1 MSLSHFGNL
10 EGESP
15 ISPVFKTPNITLV
28 GVSGCPGLKL
38 GGCPAPGGPVTV
50 PSPIRFAGFGDAL
63 DESVTRYGKIVKFV
77 DGTPSRGHA
86 CRITKLENEMF
97 DELDREYVTESDVK
111 EEVKEE
117 DVSKDDA
124 DDTKSW
130 LNGNTGCPCDHCFK
144 SCSWPELPHGRC
156 TVQKAADIAKNEPD
170 DVELK
175 SVHPYS
181 VSILS
186 SVAQFR
192 DKYERNV
199 LFMDDATAILFED
212 FVEINHK
219 LANHADTTSEWICL
233 TGIFMLTN
241 PRFALAYRTIYGSIC
256 CAHIMQH
263 MVVHSENEYLVELL
277 RRMLFSNESCPVR
290 LLEKFQTEQ
299 ELLYK
304 NLIKF

>member
-15 ISPVFKTPNITLV
+15 ISPVFKTPNITL
-28 GVSGCPGLKL
+28 GCPGLKL
-38 GGCPAPGGPVTV
+38 GGCPAPKVGVPVTV
-50 PSPIRFAGFGDAL
+50 PSPIRFAGFGDSL
-63 DESVTRYGKIVKFV
+63 EESVTRYGKIVKFV

-86 CRITKLENEMF
+86 CSIKKLDNDMF
-97 DELDREYVTESDVK
+97 DELDREYVTEREND
-111 EEVKEE
+111 VKEE

-130 LNGNTGCPCDHCFK
+130 FNGNTGCPCDHCFK
-144 SCSWPELPHGRC
+144 SCSWPELPNARC
-156 TVQKAADIAKNEPD
+156 TVQKAADIAKNEPN

-186 SVAQFR
+186 CVAQFR

-199 LFMDDATAILFED
+199 MFMNDVTAILFED

-219 LANHADTTSEWICL
+219 LANNADTTSEWICL

-241 PRFALAYRTIYGSIC
+241 PKFALAYRTIYGSIC

-263 MVVHSENEYLVELL
+263 MMVHSENEYLVELL
-277 RRMLFSNESCPVR
+277 RRMLLSDESCPVR

-299 ELLYK
+299 ELLYQ